1 MLINWMNK
9 LMPFYEGDGGGAGAG
24 AGAGDGAG
32 AGAGAGAGEQNK
44 GGGDKTYSQKEVN
57 AIAKREKGSG
67 RNALLKEL
75 FGEKDDYTAD
85 LTNYKTSAEASKTAA
100 EKQNE
105 AVKNA
110 EAKAAKAERE
120 KQILEHSLNLIKA
133 GVKPAYVDDMVLIVL
148 AKVNDENDFETV
160 VEGLKKT
167 YPEQFGE
174 EEEDGEN
181 KGTGSAGNPKRKQSK
196 KTTTVGLGK
205 RLGESNKPA
214 AKSSYFD

>member
-1 MLINWMNK
+1 
-9 LMPFYEGDGGGAGAG
+9 MPFYEGDGGGAGGGAG

-44 GGGDKTYSQKEVN
+44 GGGEKTYSQKEVN

-85 LTNYKTSAEASKTAA
+85 LTNYKTSVEANKTAA
-100 EKQNE
+100 EKQAQ
-105 AVKNA
+105 AVKDA

-174 EEEDGEN
+174 DDGDDGDS
-181 KGTGSAGNPKRKQSK
+181 KGTGSAGNPKRKQNK
-196 KTTTVGLGK
+196 KATTVGLGK

-214 AKSSYFD
+214 AKSSYFN